1 MKKTLLIPSFAQA
14 GVLLTAVIALSACG
28 QSSAPTAQ
36 AELATDT
43 TTASA
48 TTDVASAEDAST
60 ASESDA
66 AATQA
71 AELAAKEAELAERE
85 ASLALKERE
94 ADVARRE
101 AELAAKEKA
110 ARAAPK
116 VTAAKPPKQQV
127 AQTAPPAAAP
137 VPRAPLVVPS
147 GTQLSIELV
156 NALSTKTATV
166 GDRVDGRLTSDVMV
180 DGKVALA
187 AGTPIQGS
195 VTEVVSG
202 SKKIG
207 GTPTLGIVFDQ
218 VDTGDGSTVTF
229 RGKLDQVGK
238 SETARDTAK
247 IAGGAVA
254 GAVIG
259 HQVDGDKGKIIGGI
273 LGGAAGALA
282 AKKTGGDV
290 SLAAGTVMAVELTA
304 PLTVRSK

>member
-1 MKKTLLIPSFAQA
+1 MKKILSVLPVAQA
-14 GVLLTAVIALSACG
+14 AVLLTTVIVLSACG

-36 AELATDT
+36 AELAADT
-43 TTASA
+43 TTASE
-48 TTDVASAEDAST
+48 TPELASSMDASSAA
-60 ASESDA
+60 ASEA

-85 ASLALKERE
+85 ASLAIKERE

-116 VTAAKPPKQQV
+116 VTAAKPPKQV
-127 AQTAPPAAAP
+127 AQTAPPAVAP
-137 VPRAPLVVPS
+137 VSRAPLVVPS

-166 GDRVDGRLTSDVMV
+166 GDRVDGRLSNDVMV

-218 VDTGDGSTVTF
+218 VDMGDGSTVTF

-290 SLAAGTVMAVELTA
+290 SLEAGTVMAVELTA
-304 PLTVRSK
+304 PLTVKSK